1 MAKFDVISPDG
12 FSIERDKTY
21 TTEQKAKDALTRWMR
36 RYESQGYYSSN
47 QGRIPLAD
55 LASHCE
61 IKLLKPT
68 HESEILN

>member
-1 MAKFDVISPDG
+1 MAKFDVISPDE

-47 QGRIPLAD
+47 QGRISLAD
-55 LASHCE
+55 LPNHCE
-61 IKLLKPT
+61 IKLLKIE
-68 HESEILN
+68 HES